1 MPELLFKDESY
12 KIIGICMEIHKTLGM
27 GLKEINYK
35 DAMEIEFIEKNIPY
49 EREKRFVVKYKG
61 KTLRNPYSAD
71 FLVFDSI
78 ILEVK
83 STTSIIPTHLLQALS
98 YLSVSEQKLA
108 MVINYGEKSLVWKRV
123 VF

>member
-1 MPELLFKDESY
+1 MTELLFKEESF

-35 DAMEIEFIEKNIPY
+35 DAMGIEFIEHNIPY
-49 EREKRFVVKYKG
+49 EREKRFAVKYKG
-61 KTLRNPYSAD
+61 KTLRNPYQAD

-83 STTSIIPTHLLQALS
+83 SKSSIVESHFYQALS
-98 YLSVSEQKLA
+98 YLSASQQKLA
-108 MVINYGEKSLVWKRV
+108 LVINFGEKSLVWKRIV
-123 VF
+123 S

>member
-1 MPELLFKDESY
+1 MAELINKEESF
-12 KIIGICMEIHKTLGM
+12 KIIGICMEIHKALGM

-35 DAMEIEFIEKNIPY
+35 GAMEIEFLEQNIPFH
-49 EREKRFVVKYKG
+49 REKRFAVQYKG

-71 FLVFDSI
+71 FLVYDSI

-83 STTSIIPTHLLQALS
+83 SVVSIVPAHISQAIS
-98 YLSVSEQKLA
+98 YLSVSQQKLG
-108 MVINYGEKSLVWKRV
+108 MIINYGEKSLVWKRI

>member
-12 KIIGICMEIHKTLGM
+12 KIIGICMEIH
-27 GLKEINYK
+27 INYK
-35 DAMEIEFIEKNIPY
+35 DAMEIEFIEKNISY

-71 FLVFDSI
+71 FLVYDSI

-98 YLSVSEQKLA
+98 YLSVSEQKLT
-108 MVINYGEKSLVWKRV
+108 MIIRNSCNY
-123 VF
+123 F